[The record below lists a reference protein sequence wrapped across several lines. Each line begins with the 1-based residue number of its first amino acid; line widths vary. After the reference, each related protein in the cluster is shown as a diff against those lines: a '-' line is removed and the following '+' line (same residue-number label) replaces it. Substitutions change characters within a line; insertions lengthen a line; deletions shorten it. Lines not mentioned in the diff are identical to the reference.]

1 MYKKRYIFHT
11 LLAVWLLITLGYFY
25 FILEQNFADAA
36 IAETVMFSLL
46 GIQLLVI
53 NICLLKLMKRIFGEH
68 VMEKK
73 FKHELRFLISTLIVF
88 SISYLV
94 SVFRNLMIF
103 WMLENE
109 VDDSDE
115 MLHTIWCSTNFDISV
130 FNIVC
135 YIITEFIP
143 YIVIFVL
150 NYNNFSKMNQQ

>member
-1 MYKKRYIFHT
+1 MTF
-11 LLAVWLLITLGYFY
+11 GYFY
-25 FILEQNFADAA
+25 LILDENYEDAS

-46 GIQLLVI
+46 GIQLLAI
-53 NICLLKLMKRIFGEH
+53 NLMLLKLMKRIFGEH
-68 VMEKK
+68 VMEKN
-73 FKHELRFLISTLIVF
+73 FKHELRFLISTLILF

-94 SVFRNLMIF
+94 SVFRNLLIF

-115 MLHTIWCSTNFDISV
+115 LLHTIWCSTNFDISA

-150 NYNNFSKMNQQ
+150 NFNNFSKMAEQ

>member
-1 MYKKRYIFHT
+1 
-11 LLAVWLLITLGYFY
+11 
-25 FILEQNFADAA
+25 
-36 IAETVMFSLL
+36 MFTLL

-53 NICLLKLMKRIFGEH
+53 NMLLLKVMKRIFGEH

-73 FKHELRFLISTLIVF
+73 FKHELRFLISTLVLF

-94 SVFRNLMIF
+94 SVFRNLLIF

-115 MLHTIWCSTNFDISV
+115 MLHTLWCSTNFDISA

-135 YIITEFIP
+135 YIIAEYIP
-143 YIVIFVL
+143 YITIFVL
-150 NYNNFSKMNQQ
+150 NFNNFR

>member
-1 MYKKRYIFHT
+1 M
-11 LLAVWLLITLGYFY
+11 VWLLLTAGYFY
-25 FILEQNFADAA
+25 LILQEKFDDAA
-36 IAETVMFSLL
+36 VAESVLFGLL

-53 NICLLKLMKRIFGEH
+53 NICLLRLMKRIFGEH

-73 FKHELRFLISTLIVF
+73 FKHELRFLISTLVLF
-88 SISYLV
+88 SISYLM
-94 SVFRNLMIF
+94 SVLRNLLIF

-130 FNIVC
+130 FNICC
-135 YIITEFIP
+135 YIISEYIP

-150 NYNNFSKMNQQ
+150 NYKNFNRMTEQ